1 MDIYASDNYFKAA
14 TNSSFSLPPLGIGI
28 DATKPIRMFSIMD
41 VECSVPSRLVTDYR
55 KFCTEVHIIPL
66 NSRRA
71 VQGFAAPCWML

>member
-41 VECSVPSRLVTDYR
+41 VECSAS
-55 KFCTEVHIIPL
+55 FQASH
-66 NSRRA
+66 
-71 VQGFAAPCWML
+71 